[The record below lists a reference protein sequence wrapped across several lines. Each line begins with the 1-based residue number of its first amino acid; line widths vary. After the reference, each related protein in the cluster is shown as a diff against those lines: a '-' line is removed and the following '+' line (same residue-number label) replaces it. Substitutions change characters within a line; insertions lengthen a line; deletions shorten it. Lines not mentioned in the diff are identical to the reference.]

1 SFCRPGVSIPQT
13 LRARSLRTPAR
24 VHVHGDD
31 TIVLMP
37 GRATMTMSHRECPT
51 ARASNNTT
59 TIPPDAC
66 ADDDHGPLSTPADKF
81 TGVSGQSAPARQ
93 RWTGAVY

>member
-1 SFCRPGVSIPQT
+1 
-13 LRARSLRTPAR
+13 
-24 VHVHGDD
+24 
-31 TIVLMP
+31 MP

-66 ADDDHGPLSTPADKF
+66 ADDDHGSLSTPADKL
-81 TGVSGQSAPARQ
+81 TGVSGNLRRHASGGLAPFIN
-93 RWTGAVY
+93 